1 MTDSPDPR
9 PSTVPPTSPT
19 SGAAPPERPVV
30 LYDTTLRDGTQGENI
45 TLSLADKLRVARLL
59 DEYGMPYVEGGWP
72 GSNPKDIEFFAQ
84 ARRMTWTNAR
94 LAAFG
99 STRHRAN
106 RPDTDPNL
114 RELAA
119 AETPVV
125 TIFGKSWL
133 LHVTEVLGATPAE
146 NLDMI
151 AESVGFLV
159 DRGREVVYD
168 AEHFFDGYR
177 SDPAYAIATLR
188 AAREAGAVSIVL
200 CDTNGGTLTDDLVA
214 IFGASRAA
222 LEADAG
228 APEVVWG
235 IHTHNDA
242 ELAVA
247 NSVAAV
253 RAGARHVQA
262 TINGYGERCGNAN
275 MVSVLA
281 NLALKTELPLRP
293 MGGGDLVDLTALSR
307 SVAEIANVV
316 PNDYQPYVG
325 RSAFAHKG
333 GVHGAA
339 VAKVERSYQHVDPA
353 AVGNEGRL
361 VVSELGGKANTRIRA
376 EQLGHRLEGVVDPK
390 ALSQLIKELES
401 EGLAFE
407 GAEAS
412 FELLIRR
419 HQVDYAPPF
428 RVLDYTTLV
437 EQRAGR
443 ELLAEATVKVEVAGE
458 VLHTAAD
465 GNGPVNALDAAL
477 RKALGAFY
485 PELDDVHLVD
495 YKVRILDGNAATAA
509 RTRVIIDST
518 DGLLEWST
526 MGSDTNIIAASAAA
540 LADSL
545 EYAVWKRGAALR
557 RRDERQLPKPD
568 QAPAET
574 TTAVAP
580 SAASAGTGR
589 EDS

>member
-1 MTDSPDPR
+1 M
-9 PSTVPPTSPT
+9 STPHE
-19 SGAAPPERPVV
+19 APVV

-45 TLSLADKLRVARLL
+45 VLSLADKLRIARML
-59 DEYGMPYVEGGWP
+59 DEYGMPYIEGGWP
-72 GSNPKDIEFFAQ
+72 GSNPKDIEFFRT
-84 ARRMTWTNAR
+84 ARTIRWERAK

-106 RPDTDPNL
+106 RPDKDPNL
-114 RELAA
+114 QELVA

-133 LHVTEVLGATPAE
+133 LHVTEVLGATPAQ

-151 AESVGFLV
+151 ADSIGFIV
-159 DRGREVVYD
+159 DHGREAIYD

-177 SDPAYAIATLR
+177 ADRDYALATLR
-188 AAREAGAVSIVL
+188 AAREAGARTLVL
-200 CDTNGGTLTDDLVA
+200 CDTNGGTLTDELVR
-214 IFGASRAA
+214 ILTETRAS
-222 LEADAG
+222 LEADPG
-228 APEVVWG
+228 GPPLTWG

-247 NSVAAV
+247 NSLAAVAAGV
-253 RAGARHVQA
+253 RHVQA

-275 MVSVLA
+275 MVSILA
-281 NLALKTELPLRP
+281 NLALKTPHPLVP
-293 MGGGDLVDLTALSR
+293 PGGGQLEGLTELSR
-307 SVAEIANVV
+307 SVAEIANVA

-353 AVGNEGRL
+353 RVGNEGRL
-361 VVSELGGKANTRIRA
+361 VVSELGGRANTAIRA
-376 EQLGHRLEGVVDPK
+376 EQLGHRLEGVDPRQ
-390 ALSQLIKELES
+390 LSKLIKRLEAD
-401 EGLAFE
+401 GLAFE

-419 HQVDYAPPF
+419 HQPGYGPPF
-428 RVLDYTTLV
+428 RIVDFTVLV
-437 EQRAGR
+437 EQREGR
-443 ELLAEATVKVEVAGE
+443 ELLAEATVKVEVDGE

-477 RKALGAFY
+477 RKALRAFY
-485 PELDDVHLVD
+485 PQLDTVHLVD
-495 YKVRILDGNAATAA
+495 YKVRILDGTAATAA
-509 RTRVIIDST
+509 RTRVVIDSG
-518 DGLLEWST
+518 DGERTWST

-545 EYAVWKRGAALR
+545 EYAIWKSGAELR
-557 RRDERQLPKPD
+557 RRDERHFTQP
-568 QAPAET
+568 
-574 TTAVAP
+574 
-580 SAASAGTGR
+580 AGTGGGGKR
-589 EDS
+589 

>member
-1 MTDSPDPR
+1 MSR
-9 PSTVPPTSPT
+9 PPTD
-19 SGAAPPERPVV
+19 APVI

-45 TLSLADKLRVARLL
+45 TLSLADKLRIARML
-59 DEYGMPYVEGGWP
+59 DEYGMPFIEGGWP
-72 GSNPKDIEFFAQ
+72 GSNPKDIEFFA
-84 ARRMTWTNAR
+84 AAKGMTWATAK

-106 RPDTDPNL
+106 RPGDDPNL
-114 RELAA
+114 RELVA

-146 NLDMI
+146 NLDMV
-151 AESVGFLV
+151 AESVAFIAEH
-159 DRGREVVYD
+159 GREVVYD
-168 AEHFFDGYR
+168 AEHYFDGYR
-177 SDPAYAIATLR
+177 ADPAYAVATLR
-188 AAREAGAVSIVL
+188 AARDAGARTLVL
-200 CDTNGGTLTDDLVA
+200 CDTNGGTLTGDLV
-214 IFGASRAA
+214 RVLDETRTA
-222 LEADAG
+222 LEADPG
-228 APEVVWG
+228 APAVTWG

-247 NSVAAV
+247 NSIAAV
-253 RAGARHVQA
+253 QAGARHVQA

-275 MVSVLA
+275 MVSVMA
-281 NLALKTELPLRP
+281 NLALKTDHPLVP
-293 MGGGDLVDLTALSR
+293 AGGGDLADLTLLSR

-316 PNDYQPYVG
+316 PNDYQPFVG

-376 EQLGHRLEGVVDPK
+376 EQLGHQLDGVVDPK
-390 ALSQLIKELES
+390 VLSQLIKELEAQ
-401 EGLAFE
+401 GLAFE

-419 HQVDYAPPF
+419 HGADYERPF

-437 EQRAGR
+437 EQRDGR

-485 PELDDVHLVD
+485 PGLDQVHLVD
-495 YKVRILDGNAATAA
+495 YKVRILDGTAATAA

-518 DGLLEWST
+518 DGALEWST

-545 EYAVWKRGAALR
+545 EYAIWKRGAELR
-557 RRDERQLPKPD
+557 RRDERHLEALP
-568 QAPAET
+568 AIASEA
-574 TTAVAP
+574 AVPGPEAT
-580 SAASAGTGR
+580 SAVEAADPGGPGR
-589 EDS
+589 